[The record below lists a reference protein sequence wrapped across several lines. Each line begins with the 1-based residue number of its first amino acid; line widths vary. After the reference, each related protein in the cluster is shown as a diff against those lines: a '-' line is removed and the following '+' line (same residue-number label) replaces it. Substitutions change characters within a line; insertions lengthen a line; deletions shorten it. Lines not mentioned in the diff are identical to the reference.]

1 MKLSDAQNNSLC
13 HFLSTGEIHIA
24 HFQEKK
30 APLTEGLNALILG
43 AVADI
48 NEGVTRNLT
57 DQNPVLPG
65 NY

>member
-1 MKLSDAQNNSLC
+1 MS
-13 HFLSTGEIHIA
+13 FLSTGEIHIA

-43 AVADI
+43 AAADI
-48 NEGVTRNLT
+48 NEGVTRNMT
-57 DQNPVLPG
+57 DQSPILPG